1 MSFDNLDS
9 DIIND
14 IINVKNF
21 YVGDNDTDTIIKLN
35 DDSSSNLVLEI
46 SENNDLHYE
55 WKPEIDINELN
66 DLNLKDNSNVNNKNI
81 DIKQPVK
88 NYVII
93 DSDTEDSE
101 NNFNNLND
109 LNDLND
115 LSENELNKNLY
126 EFPPPINYQHIKKG
140 IHMNNSSNL
149 TNNEN
154 VLKSYTMLKKDLDND
169 INMFNDLITNQTYYK
184 ITLFKRVLTSYLSIF
199 QNNNDTEFHPKVIEA
214 IKHMGHMLGLY
225 NAISSIL
232 CELLFTKN
240 INKENE
246 INKYIYFITPF
257 LDTPQLQEN
266 LLNQI
271 LILINNY
278 DKLFDEKEILNIFH
292 LILKKN
298 IIHINLLYKW
308 YHKLDDDHF
317 ELHNKLNIK
326 YDIPK
331 AVYIFLENVITQL
344 IENESEQD
352 NDDDDYDGSI

>member
-14 IINVKNF
+14 IINDVINVKNF
-21 YVGDNDTDTIIKLN
+21 YVGENDTDTIIKLN
-35 DDSSSNLVLEI
+35 NESSSNLVLEI
-46 SENNDLHYE
+46 NENNDLHYE
-55 WKPEIDINELN
+55 WKPEIDINESN
-66 DLNLKDNSNVNNKNI
+66 ESNVNNQNI
-81 DIKQPVK
+81 DIKHPMK

-93 DSDTEDSE
+93 YSDTEDSE
-101 NNFNNLND
+101 DDFNNFNT
-109 LNDLND
+109 LND
-115 LSENELNKNLY
+115 LSEDELNKNFYDLS
-126 EFPPPINYQHIKKG
+126 PPPINYQHIKKG
-140 IHMNNSSNL
+140 IHINNSSNL

-154 VLKSYTMLKKDLDND
+154 VLKSYKMLKKDLDND
-169 INMFNDLITNQTYYK
+169 INMFNDLISNQTYYK

-199 QNNNDTEFHPKVIEA
+199 KNNNDTEFHPKVIYA
-214 IKHMGHMLGLY
+214 IKHMGNMLDLY
-225 NAISSIL
+225 NSISSIL
-232 CELLFTKN
+232 CEVLFTKN

-246 INKYIYFITPF
+246 IDKYINFIKPF
-257 LDTPQLQEN
+257 LDTHQLQEN

-298 IIHINLLYKW
+298 IISINILYKW

-331 AVYIFLENVITQL
+331 AVYIFLENMITQL
-344 IENESEQD
+344 FENE
-352 NDDDDYDGSI
+352 NDGDEDDDDEDDYDGSI